1 MGTAMTLQALIEKWK
16 DEVANWDVKNLWL
29 EAEFMADSFNWP
41 EFAAYLLR
49 VRPDLRHEKARK
61 IKFLGLRAV
70 SKQSEVKPAHVEPVA
85 PDKLSKTG
93 QIMKDLKE
101 YKKKQGFI

>member
-1 MGTAMTLQALIEKWK
+1 MTLQSLIEKWK

-29 EAEFMADSFNWP
+29 EAEFMADSFNYP

-49 VRPDLRHEKARK
+49 VRPGLRHEKHRK
-61 IKFLGLRAV
+61 IKFLGLAG
-70 SKQSEVKPAHVEPVA
+70 SKVVKEVKPAHVEPVA
-85 PDKLSKTG
+85 SERLSKTG

-101 YKKKQGFI
+101 YKKNQGFI